1 MIKIMQDS
9 HLVLGSKLGQRN
21 LTSALEL
28 LTLLNQVR
36 QIESR
41 ETHAQA
47 AARINESKYRTAH

>member
-1 MIKIMQDS
+1 MVKIMQDS
-9 HLVLGSKLGQRN
+9 HLGLGSKLGQRH

-41 ETHAQA
+41 ETQV

>member
-1 MIKIMQDS
+1 MVKIMQDS
-9 HLVLGSKLGQRN
+9 HLGLRSKLGQRN

-41 ETHAQA
+41 ETQV

>member
-1 MIKIMQDS
+1 MQDS